1 MRRGP
6 TISWRCWRVRT
17 RGESGT
23 HLLET
28 VYADLLLTGTAYLE
42 AVGLDGR
49 VAALQALRPG
59 RMRMLPGPDGWP
71 AAYLYTAGG
80 RSRRFDLPVLGAAE
94 MSPILALALFHPDD
108 DTGGLAPIEAAATAL
123 DIHNAASA
131 WNKALLDNAAW
142 PSGALVFA
150 GATLSEPQFDRL
162 KAELEANYQ
171 GAANAGRPLLLEGGL
186 DWKQLWTMDLIG
198 KLRLRCQMTEA
209 EKKPKAYSYLR
220 FSTADQAKGDSF
232 RRQTA
237 LAEDYARR
245 NGLDLDTEL
254 TFEDRGISAFSGR
267 NKRKGALRTFFG
279 LVDEGIIPEGSYL
292 LVESLDRIS
301 REAILEAQGTFL
313 MIINAGITL
322 VTLKGS
328 PRVYSRETVT
338 ANPTDLLISLIE
350 LIRAR
355 EESETKSGRIKADWL
370 KKRERAAQ
378 GEAITSQVPAWLRR
392 DGKKLLVVPERA
404 DVVRRIFDLT
414 LRGEGQHAI
423 TSILS
428 KEGVPT
434 FGGGR
439 LWHRSYV
446 KRVLENP
453 AVIGTFTPHKMVN
466 GHREPMEPIRDYFPA
481 IISPETFE
489 AVRAL
494 DRPVGK
500 APPTATASI
509 FSGLTKCE
517 ECGGP
522 MIRARKGNASR
533 GLYYVFVCQGS
544 KLGQGCESRSV
555 RQKMLEE
562 TFDREHRPLRHGSPV
577 SR

>member
-1 MRRGP
+1 
-6 TISWRCWRVRT
+6 
-17 RGESGT
+17 
-23 HLLET
+23 
-28 VYADLLLTGTAYLE
+28 
-42 AVGLDGR
+42 
-49 VAALQALRPG
+49 
-59 RMRMLPGPDGWP
+59 
-71 AAYLYTAGG
+71 
-80 RSRRFDLPVLGAAE
+80 
-94 MSPILALALFHPDD
+94 
-108 DTGGLAPIEAAATAL
+108 
-123 DIHNAASA
+123 
-131 WNKALLDNAAW
+131 
-142 PSGALVFA
+142 
-150 GATLSEPQFDRL
+150 
-162 KAELEANYQ
+162 
-171 GAANAGRPLLLEGGL
+171 
-186 DWKQLWTMDLIG
+186 
-198 KLRLRCQMTEA
+198 MTET

-232 RRQTA
+232 RRQAA

-267 NKRKGALRTFFG
+267 NRRKGALRTFLD

-392 DGKKLLVVPERA
+392 DGKKLAVIPERA
-404 DVVRRIFDLT
+404 EVVRRIFELT

-423 TSILS
+423 TSILN
-428 KEGVPT
+428 KEGVPA

-453 AVIGTFTPHKMVN
+453 AVIGTFTPHRMVD
-466 GHREPMEPIRDYFPA
+466 GHREPMEPIRSYFPA

-500 APPTATASI
+500 APPTAMASI
-509 FSGLTKCE
+509 FSGLAKCE

-522 MIRARKGNASR
+522 MIRARKGNTGR

-555 RQKMLEE
+555 RQKTLEVTLIENIDRFVMEAPSHDDELTSALDQVE
-562 TFDREHRPLRHGSPV
+562 TEIEVTQDLIEGLVEAIATKRLPSLITKLDELEIRMADLKDRQEQLAADLRDTAKPVISKRLVDLEAALTGGDQINIGRTNVLLRQLVDRAVIRFDREASRRKPRGQIEFVWKSGTSTYLRWGPLFDPV
-577 SR
+577 RRARAADSKSTLAVTS

>member
-1 MRRGP
+1 MA
-6 TISWRCWRVRT
+6 
-17 RGESGT
+17 
-23 HLLET
+23 ET
-28 VYADLLLTGTAYLE
+28 
-42 AVGLDGR
+42 
-49 VAALQALRPG
+49 P
-59 RMRMLPGPDGWP
+59 
-71 AAYLYTAGG
+71 
-80 RSRRFDLPVLGAAE
+80 
-94 MSPILALALFHPDD
+94 
-108 DTGGLAPIEAAATAL
+108 
-123 DIHNAASA
+123 
-131 WNKALLDNAAW
+131 
-142 PSGALVFA
+142 
-150 GATLSEPQFDRL
+150 
-162 KAELEANYQ
+162 
-171 GAANAGRPLLLEGGL
+171 
-186 DWKQLWTMDLIG
+186 
-198 KLRLRCQMTEA
+198 
-209 EKKPKAYSYLR
+209 KKPKAYSYLR

-267 NKRKGALRTFFG
+267 NKRKGALRTFLD

-370 KKRERAAQ
+370 KKRERAAK
-378 GEAITSQVPAWLRR
+378 GEAITSLVPAWLRR
-392 DGKKLLVVPERA
+392 DGKKLVEIPERA

-414 LRGEGQHAI
+414 LRGVGQHAI

-428 KEGVPT
+428 KEGVPA

-453 AVIGTFTPHKMVN
+453 AVIGTFTPHRMVD
-466 GHREPMEPIRDYFPA
+466 GRREPMEPIRDYFPA
-481 IISPETFE
+481 IISAETFE

-509 FSGLTKCE
+509 FSGLAKCE

-522 MIRARKGNASR
+522 MIRARKGNARR

-544 KLGQGCESRSV
+544 KLAQGCESRSV
-555 RQKMLEE
+555 RQRVLEDALIENIDRFVLDAPSHDEGLTAEFEKLEIEIEVTQEQIASVVEAIAIKRLPSLMNKLTELEIVLEE
-562 TFDREHRPLRHGSPV
+562 LKNRRERVEAELRDTAKPVVSKRLDDLEAAIRSGAPIDVGRTNVLLRQLVDRAVIHFNRETSRRRPRGQIEFIWKAGSSTYLRFGPLFDPVRRVRRGRDEQPSAGPGTAHEGSTAAG
-577 SR
+577 

>member
-1 MRRGP
+1 MA
-6 TISWRCWRVRT
+6 
-17 RGESGT
+17 
-23 HLLET
+23 ET
-28 VYADLLLTGTAYLE
+28 V
-42 AVGLDGR
+42 
-49 VAALQALRPG
+49 
-59 RMRMLPGPDGWP
+59 
-71 AAYLYTAGG
+71 
-80 RSRRFDLPVLGAAE
+80 
-94 MSPILALALFHPDD
+94 
-108 DTGGLAPIEAAATAL
+108 
-123 DIHNAASA
+123 
-131 WNKALLDNAAW
+131 
-142 PSGALVFA
+142 
-150 GATLSEPQFDRL
+150 
-162 KAELEANYQ
+162 
-171 GAANAGRPLLLEGGL
+171 
-186 DWKQLWTMDLIG
+186 
-198 KLRLRCQMTEA
+198 
-209 EKKPKAYSYLR
+209 KKPRAYSYLR
-220 FSTADQAKGDSF
+220 FSTAEQAKGDSF

-237 LAEDYARR
+237 LAEDYARA

-267 NKRKGALRTFFG
+267 NKRKGALRTFLD
-279 LVDEGIIPEGSYL
+279 LVDEEIIPEGSYL

-301 REAILEAQGTFL
+301 REAILDAQGTFL

-322 VTLKGS
+322 VTLKGA

-392 DGKKLLVVPERA
+392 DGKKLVVVPERA
-404 DVVRRIFDLT
+404 DVVRRVFDLT
-414 LRGEGQHAI
+414 LQGEGQHAI
-423 TSILS
+423 TSILG
-428 KEGVPT
+428 KEGVPA
-434 FGGGR
+434 FGGGK

-453 AVIGTFTPHKMVN
+453 AVIGTFTPHRMVE
-466 GHREPMEPIRDYFPA
+466 GRRVPMEPIQDYFPA

-509 FSGLTKCE
+509 FSGLAKCE

-522 MIRARKGNASR
+522 MIRARKGNAEK

-555 RQKMLEE
+555 RQVVLEDALVENIGRFVLEAPSHDEQLTAAYNQVE
-562 TFDREHRPLRHGSPV
+562 TEIDVTREQIESLVEAIARKPLVPLIDKLDGLQVELSELTKRQEQIAADLRDTAKPVISKRLDDLEAAVAGKGVVNVGRANVLLRQLVDRAVIRFDREASRRRPRGQIEFVWKSGSTSWLRWGPLFDPV
-577 SR
+577 RRSLPLGTVD